1 MCTDFLE
8 REEWEIK
15 VRWRNERAEGKQAR
29 QRNVEHVKGRVE
41 DRKRESRRFF
51 DYSGNE
57 GISAKIPTGRSMQ
70 IPDFLRPGLS

>member
-1 MCTDFLE
+1 M
-8 REEWEIK
+8 K
-15 VRWRNERAEGKQAR
+15 G
-29 QRNVEHVKGRVE
+29 VKGKVE

-70 IPDFLRPGLS
+70 IPDFLLPGLS